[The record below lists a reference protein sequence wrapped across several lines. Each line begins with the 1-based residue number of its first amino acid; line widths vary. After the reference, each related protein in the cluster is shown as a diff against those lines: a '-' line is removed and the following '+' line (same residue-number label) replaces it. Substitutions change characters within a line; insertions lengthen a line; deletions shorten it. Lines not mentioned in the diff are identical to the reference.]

1 MNEAT
6 KFYSVRHPGGSE
18 PKSAVF
24 RAAAASGSWKLPE
37 SWRGQMVMVCAEGV
51 GLQYSITQLTQPIT
65 VDALSDPAV
74 TPNPAAGFPLPADS
88 AMDRAANGEWL
99 NWAQKG
105 TGTGTIA
112 AYVSQELVK
121 LGG

>member
-6 KFYSVRHPGGSE
+6 KFYSVRHPGGTE

-24 RAAAASGSWKLPE
+24 RAAGASGSWKMPE
-37 SWRGQMVMVCAEGV
+37 SWWGQMVMVCAEGV
-51 GLQYSITQLTQPIT
+51 GLQYSITQLSQPIT

-74 TPNPAAGFPLPADS
+74 TPNVAAGISLPADA
-88 AMDRAANGEWL
+88 AMDRAANGQWI

-105 TGTGTIA
+105 AGTGFIS
-112 AYVSQELVK
+112 AYVSQELIK